1 MRATSGHS
9 NMVTQYTLTRE
20 QVRELDRLAIESFG
34 VRGLILMENAGGAC
48 AREAVDLLGDAA
60 GKTVAIFCGKG
71 NNGGD
76 GFVIARHLSNR
87 GADVR
92 VVLTGATEELL
103 GREGDAATN
112 LNIVVKMQLPLT
124 EVLDADGIGNAV
136 SDSKDADLL
145 VDALLGTG
153 VTGALRGIFR
163 PLIEA
168 VNTLKKPVLAV
179 DLPSGLDS
187 DTGAV
192 LGSALRCKRTV
203 TFAGVKRGFLNPE
216 AAEYTGKVKV
226 ADIGIPRSLIEE
238 KVAGWRR
245 ES

>member
-1 MRATSGHS
+1 
-9 NMVTQYTLTRE
+9 MVTPHTLTRE
-20 QVRELDRLAIESFG
+20 QVRELDRLAVEEFG
-34 VRGLILMENAGGAC
+34 MPGIILMENAGGAC
-48 AREAVDLLGDAA
+48 AREAVDMLGGAA
-60 GKTVAIFCGKG
+60 GKTVAVFCGRG

-76 GFVIARHLSNR
+76 GFVIARHLFNR
-87 GADVR
+87 GADVC
-92 VVLTGATEELL
+92 VVLTAATEELL
-103 GREGDAATN
+103 KEDSDASTN
-112 LNIVVKMQLPLT
+112 LNTIVKMRLPLT
-124 EVLDADGIGNAV
+124 EILVEEGIDNAV
-136 SDSKDADLL
+136 KDSKDADLL

-153 VTGALRGIFR
+153 ITGELRGVFR

-168 VNTLKKPVLAV
+168 LNALKKPVLAV

-216 AAEYTGKVKV
+216 AAPYTGEVKV

-238 KVAGWRR
+238 KVAGWRQ
-245 ES
+245 EG